1 MESKLDT
8 LEQKLE
14 ELGPID
20 PFAKQEELSPV
31 AAPVEP
37 QDENSSIQPADA
49 PNSGQGVPED
59 RKEVQESQDQQ
70 KAQQAPQQET
80 RQETKQEE
88 ERKPSEPKLS
98 ADDIVLAYLKAQNG
112 EFGERSK
119 QIENDAKILL
129 EDMRLA
135 DWLSLL
141 EKAESGSYGALSD
154 DIKALVREYLPVVQA
169 REIVAREEQER
180 ERQDQEAELK
190 ALQAKQAESYERAAA
205 KYPDLKNEKSP
216 FRQHVEAIIRDFIF
230 DGTDPQNPKQ
240 GPLFGL
246 LSAPN
251 WPELVADLASR
262 SFQLVLQYPYST
274 VKPKQ
279 VVIRGAEPSGNPSSG
294 QQHSAS
300 KLEQLE
306 AQLASLGKIR
316 AV

>member
-1 MESKLDT
+1 METKLDT
-8 LEQKLE
+8 LEQKLS
-14 ELGPID
+14 ELGKID
-20 PFAKQEELSPV
+20 PFAKQEETSPD
-31 AAPVEP
+31 AAPAEP
-37 QDENSSIQPADA
+37 QDEMPLESPD
-49 PNSGQGVPED
+49 SGNAQPED
-59 RKEVQESQDQQ
+59 RGDAQDAQDRQEDQQ
-70 KAQQAPQQET
+70 VPQQVPQQET

-88 ERKPSEPKLS
+88 EQKPSEPKLS

-180 ERQDQEAELK
+180 ERQKQESELK
-190 ALQAKQAESYERAAA
+190 ALQAKQAESYERASA

-246 LSAPN
+246 LSTPN

-294 QQHSAS
+294 QQSGS